1 MTEKKISTEDGAKL
15 TEAKLNEGT
24 GTVEVATGI
33 KNSEE
38 AKAAGI
44 EVFGDPDT
52 WKLLAKAHN
61 NGMMKSTKVMNLS
74 TGCLVQV
81 STLYLNKDGTKSVA
95 EALQFVPGCHL
106 DTRGEFPEIVSIA
119 QAKS

>member
-1 MTEKKISTEDGAKL
+1 MVEKKDVNVDGVKAEIP
-15 TEAKLNEGT
+15 T
-24 GTVEVATGI
+24 EVATNI
-33 KNSEE
+33 KNPQE

-44 EVFGDPDT
+44 EVFGNPDT
-52 WKLLAKAHN
+52 WPLLSKASN
-61 NGMMKSTKVMNLS
+61 KGMMKSTKVLNVP

-81 STLYLNKDGTKSVA
+81 STLYLNADGTKSVA